1 MMKIP
6 DINAV
11 RDWCIGMFAKK
22 AEVPTKLSGLTNDK
36 GFLTEMPAATLQRM
50 GAVKPDGTT
59 IVISADGTISAVGGG
74 DSGGTG
80 PVHLLEGPVNGLGL
94 QLVNPEDIFEVEEES

>member
-50 GAVKPDGTT
+50 GR
-59 IVISADGTISAVGGG
+59 
-74 DSGGTG
+74 
-80 PVHLLEGPVNGLGL
+80 
-94 QLVNPEDIFEVEEES
+94 